1 MTKLKV
7 GVIGLGE
14 VAQTVHLP
22 ILQQLSSKYEI
33 SALCDIS
40 VQLLEKLGEQF
51 RVANLYTDAVELTKQ
66 EDLDVVF
73 VLNSDE
79 YHTDCVVAAAENKK
93 HILVE
98 KPMCLTI
105 SDADKII
112 EARDKNGVQVMV
124 GYMRRFAPAFLEG
137 VEEVKK
143 MEKIK
148 YAKVRDIIGPNIK
161 MIEQAHNVHRF
172 NDIPQSAME
181 DRWKRAAS
189 MVQEAIGDAPDD
201 IKNAYRLL
209 CGLSSH
215 DLSAMREL
223 IGFPKQV
230 VSAVQWNGGGYIN
243 AIFEHDGFYT
253 AFETGVDQQRRFDA
267 HLEVFSDTK
276 QVKIQYNTPYI
287 RQLPTTLSIKETV
300 GEAFEER
307 ELRPTFKDAYVAE
320 LEYFYD
326 VVTQG
331 KTPKTTPEDFKE
343 DLKLFNMIVE
353 KMLETHNLVKQESL

>member
-14 VAQTVHLP
+14 VAQTIHLP
-22 ILQQLSSKYEI
+22 ILQMLSSKYEI

-40 VQLLEKLGEQF
+40 VKLLENLGEQYN
-51 RVANLYTDAVELTKQ
+51 VENLYTDAIELTKQ
-66 EDLDVVF
+66 ENLDVVF
-73 VLNSDE
+73 VINSDE
-79 YHTDCVVAAAENKK
+79 YHTEAVVAAAENKK

-124 GYMRRFAPAFLEG
+124 GYMRRYAPAFIEG
-137 VEEVKK
+137 VKEIKK
-143 MEKIK
+143 LEQIN
-148 YAKVRDIIGPNIK
+148 YARVRAIIGPNAL
-161 MIEQAHNVHRF
+161 MIEQSHNVQRY
-172 NDIPQSAME
+172 NDIPEGAME
-181 DRWKRAAS
+181 DRFKRAKD
-189 MVQEAIGDAPDD
+189 MVDEAIGDAPAEVR
-201 IKNAYRLL
+201 NAYRLL

-223 IGFPKQV
+223 IGFPKRV
-230 VSAVQWNGGGYIN
+230 LSAVQWKGGGYIS
-243 AIFEHDGFYT
+243 AIFEHDNFYT
-253 AFETGVDQQRRFDA
+253 TFETGVDKQRRFDA

-276 QVKIQYNTPYI
+276 QIKIQYDTPYI
-287 RQLPTTLSIKETV
+287 RQLPTTLSIKETI
-300 GEAFEER
+300 GDAFEEKII
-307 ELRPTFKDAYVAE
+307 RPTFKDAYTEE

-343 DLKLFNMIVE
+343 DLKLFKMIVDKLIE
-353 KMLETHNLVKQESL
+353 NTE